1 MGQRH
6 ELTTEERRRGAYA
19 AAEAK
24 RRKKRAVEQRVVE
37 LRAQRKVDRQ
47 NNWSAPVHPLRA
59 ENNERGRSEPPT
71 NTPPG
76 TTQSTAERHLPE
88 LRCPHGIFFGDCEW
102 CRRLA

>member
-24 RRKKRAVEQRVVE
+24 RRKKRAVEQRAVE

-47 NNWSAPVHPLRA
+47 NNRLGPVRPLRV
-59 ENNERGRSEPPT
+59 EQTEQDQPPSWIKPPQTVYRRSCE
-71 NTPPG
+71 
-76 TTQSTAERHLPE
+76 E
-88 LRCPHGIFFGDCEW
+88 HGVFN
-102 CRRLA
+102 CRSCS